1 MVESQTPSMHE
12 TASYNGLLKRANEKT
27 EAPIDL
33 QAKAAI
39 VDTLGTRY

>member
-12 TASYNGLLKRANEKT
+12 TASYNGLLERANEKA

-39 VDTLGTRY
+39 VDALGTRY